1 MNAVQAEYSSKIY
14 SVCKHSGY
22 MGHKNNTVDD
32 NDDDTLV
39 EDYMTITTVTMNFK
53 SSVLD
58 IAKKMFAENI
68 SSIPITDDEEEIIGI
83 LTERDMIKIIANE
96 LPPGDISAMS
106 LMSFPTVKVKKKAP
120 IEEAA
125 KIMATKK
132 LRHLIVEDT
141 YGQDVVGIITVT
153 DLARYLKQKSK
164 TGEVPSSSEAWEVFS

>member
-1 MNAVQAEYSSKIY
+1 M
-14 SVCKHSGY
+14 GY
-22 MGHKNNTVDD
+22 KKNTV
-32 NDDDTLV
+32 DDTLV
-39 EDYMTITTVTMNFK
+39 EDYMTITTVTMNFRN
-53 SSVLD
+53 SVLD
-58 IAKKMFAENI
+58 IAKKMLAENI
-68 SSIPITDDEEEIIGI
+68 SSIPITDAEGEIIGI

-96 LPPGDISAMS
+96 LPPSGISAMS

-141 YGQDVVGIITVT
+141 YGEDIVGIITVS

-164 TGEVPSSSEAWEVFS
+164 TGELPAPEVWEIFF

>member
-1 MNAVQAEYSSKIY
+1 M
-14 SVCKHSGY
+14 GY
-22 MGHKNNTVDD
+22 KKNTV
-32 NDDDTLV
+32 DDDTLV
-39 EDYMTITTVTMNFK
+39 EDYMTITTVTMNFRN
-53 SSVLD
+53 SVLD
-58 IAKKMFAENI
+58 IAKKMLAENI
-68 SSIPITDDEEEIIGI
+68 SSIPITDDEGEIIGI

-96 LPPGDISAMS
+96 LPPSGISAMS

-141 YGQDVVGIITVT
+141 YGEDIVGIITVS

-164 TGEVPSSSEAWEVFS
+164 TGEVSASEVWEIFF

>member
-1 MNAVQAEYSSKIY
+1 M
-14 SVCKHSGY
+14 GY
-22 MGHKNNTVDD
+22 KKNTV
-32 NDDDTLV
+32 DDDTLV

-53 SSVLD
+53 NSVLD
-58 IAKKMFAENI
+58 IAKKMLAENI
-68 SSIPITDDEEEIIGI
+68 SSIPITDDEGEIIGI

-96 LPPGDISAMS
+96 LPPSGISAMS

-141 YGQDVVGIITVT
+141 YGEDIVGIITVS

-164 TGEVPSSSEAWEVFS
+164 TGELPASEVWEIFF

>member
-1 MNAVQAEYSSKIY
+1 
-14 SVCKHSGY
+14 

-32 NDDDTLV
+32 IRV
-39 EDYMTITTVTMNFK
+39 EDYMTTTTVTMNFK
-53 SSVLD
+53 NSVLD
-58 IAKKMFAENI
+58 IAKKMLAENI
-68 SSIPITDDEEEIIGI
+68 SSIPITDDEGGIIGI

-96 LPPGDISAMS
+96 LPPGGISAMS

-141 YGQDVVGIITVT
+141 YGKDVVGIITVT
-153 DLARYLKQKSK
+153 DLARYLKQKSR
-164 TGEVPSSSEAWEVFS
+164 TGELPASEVWEVFF